1 MRFSIGKVAFDHIY
15 YVPETI
21 SINRKRKNIMEFNIA
36 EICRGFA
43 IAGEFVSAKRYGTGH
58 INDTFKLYTTA
69 QSYIMQR
76 INTSI
81 FKEPENLMEN
91 FMRVSNHIAGKI
103 QAEKAVNPDCRRRY
117 LQVIMSHKNEP
128 FFIDENG
135 NFWRCY
141 IFVDEARTFDVL
153 EKSSQAYAAA
163 KAFGAFQNDLADMPG
178 RLHETIANFHNTPSR
193 LADLE
198 AAVNADKCGRL
209 KEVAPEL
216 DYIMAQKDEYSLLLN
231 ELAAGNIFE
240 RTTHNDT
247 KLNNVLIDDLTGEG
261 ICVIDLDTVMP
272 GLPHYDFGDMVRTGT
287 SPAAED
293 ELDLSK
299 VGMRFE
305 MFEALLRG
313 FLSTAGNFLNAREK
327 ELLPFSGKLITLEI
341 GIRFLTDYLSG
352 DVYFKI
358 HREKHNLDRCRTQVK
373 LAQSIESQFD
383 AMRKLNDSIKL

>member
-1 MRFSIGKVAFDHIY
+1 
-15 YVPETI
+15 
-21 SINRKRKNIMEFNIA
+21 MEFNIA
-36 EICRGFA
+36 EISRGFMLE
-43 IAGEFVSAKRYGTGH
+43 GEFVNADRYGTGH
-58 INDTFKLYTTA
+58 INDTFKMSTTC
-69 QSYIMQR
+69 QTYILQR
-76 INTSI
+76 INTAI
-81 FKEPENLMEN
+81 FREPEKLMDN
-91 FMRVSNHIAGKI
+91 FVRVSRHIESKI
-103 QAEKAVNPDCRRRY
+103 AAEKAVNPATRRRF
-117 LQVIMSHKNEP
+117 LQVILSHKGEP
-128 FFIDENG
+128 FFIDADG

-141 IFVDEARTFDVL
+141 IFVDEARTYDVL

-163 KAFGAFQNDLADMPG
+163 KAFGAFQNDLADLPG
-178 RLHETIANFHNTPSR
+178 RLNETIANFHNTPSR
-193 LADLE
+193 LANLE
-198 AAVNADKCGRL
+198 AAVKEDKCGRL
-209 KEVAPEL
+209 KDVAPEL
-216 DYIMAQKDEYSLLLN
+216 DYIMARKDEYSLLLN

-247 KLNNVLIDDLTGEG
+247 KLNNVLIDDVSGEG

-287 SPAAED
+287 SPAPED

-313 FLSTAGNFLNAREK
+313 FLSSAGNFLNAREK

-341 GIRFLTDYLSG
+341 GMRFLTDYLSG

-373 LAQSIESQFD
+373 LAQSIEEQFD
-383 AMRKLNDSIKL
+383 AMRKLNDSITL

>member
-1 MRFSIGKVAFDHIY
+1 MIDTAK
-15 YVPETI
+15 
-21 SINRKRKNIMEFNIA
+21 
-36 EICRGFA
+36 
-43 IAGEFVSAKRYGTGH
+43 VSAGFRLDGTFVAAEKYGTGH
-58 INDTFKLYTTA
+58 INDTFKMTTTN
-69 QSYIMQR
+69 QTYILQR
-76 INTSI
+76 INTNI
-81 FKEPENLMEN
+81 FREPEKLMEN
-91 FMRVSNHIAGKI
+91 FVQVSKHIEQKI
-103 QAEKAVNPDCRRRY
+103 AAEKSVNPATRRRF
-117 LQVIMSHKNEP
+117 LQVITSVDGTPYYRDAE
-128 FFIDENG
+128 G

-141 IFVDEARTFDVL
+141 IFVDQARTYDVL
-153 EKSSQAYAAA
+153 EKASQAYAAA
-163 KAFGAFQNDLADMPG
+163 AAFGAFQNDLADLPC
-178 RLHETIANFHNTPSR
+178 RLHETIADFHHTPKR
-193 LADLE
+193 LAALE
-198 AAVNADKCGRL
+198 AAVKADKCERL

-216 DYIMAQKDEYSLLLN
+216 DYIMSCKDEYSLLIN
-231 ELAAGNIFE
+231 EKDAGNIFE

-287 SPAAED
+287 SPAPED

-313 FLSTAGNFLNAREK
+313 YLSNAGKFLNAREK

-373 LAQSIESQFD
+373 LAQSIEAQFD
-383 AMRKLNDSIKL
+383 AMRKLNDSIK

>member
-1 MRFSIGKVAFDHIY
+1 
-15 YVPETI
+15 
-21 SINRKRKNIMEFNIA
+21 MEFNIA
-36 EICRGFA
+36 EICPNFA
-43 IAGEFVSAKRYGTGH
+43 IDGNFVSAERYGTGH
-58 INDTFKLYTTA
+58 INDTFKLVTTGNT
-69 QSYIMQR
+69 YIMQR

-81 FKEPENLMEN
+81 FREPENLMDN
-91 FMRVSNHIAGKI
+91 FTRVCQHIAGKI
-103 QAEKAVNPDCRRRY
+103 RLEKAVNPNSRRRH

-128 FFIDENG
+128 FFIDADG

-141 IFVDEARTFDVL
+141 IFVDEARTYDVL
-153 EKSSQAYAAA
+153 EKAEQAYAAA

-178 RLHETIANFHNTPSR
+178 RLHETILNFHNTPWR
-193 LADLE
+193 LANLE
-198 AAVNADKCGRL
+198 AAVAADKLGRL
-209 KEVAPEL
+209 KDVAPEL

-231 ELAAGNIFE
+231 EVAAGNIFE

-287 SPAAED
+287 SPAPED

-313 FLSTAGNFLNAREK
+313 YLASAGNFLNAREK

-341 GIRFLTDYLSG
+341 GIRFLTDYLEG

-373 LAQSIESQFD
+373 LAQSIDSQFD

>member
-1 MRFSIGKVAFDHIY
+1 
-15 YVPETI
+15 
-21 SINRKRKNIMEFNIA
+21 MEFDIA
-36 EICRGFA
+36 QISRGFMLD
-43 IAGEFVSAKRYGTGH
+43 GEFVTAERYGTGH
-58 INDTFKLYTTA
+58 INDTFKMSTA
-69 QSYIMQR
+69 NQTYILQR

-81 FKEPENLMEN
+81 FREPVKLMEN
-91 FMRVSNHIAGKI
+91 FVRVSQHIAAKI
-103 QAEKAVNPDCRRRY
+103 TAEKVTNPATRRRY
-117 LQVIMSHKNEP
+117 LQVIDSHKGEP
-128 FFIDENG
+128 FFIDDNG

-141 IFVDEARTFDVL
+141 IFVDEARTYDVL
-153 EKSSQAYAAA
+153 EKSSQAFAAA

-193 LADLE
+193 FADLK
-198 AAVNADKCGRL
+198 AAVAADKCNRL
-209 KEVAPEL
+209 KDVAPEL
-216 DYIMAQKDEYSLLLN
+216 DFIMAREAEYSLLIN
-231 ELAAGNIFE
+231 ELAAGNVFE

-247 KLNNVLIDDLTGEG
+247 KLNNVLIDDVTGDG

-287 SPAAED
+287 SPAPED

-341 GIRFLTDYLSG
+341 GMRFLTDYLSG

-358 HREKHNLDRCRTQVK
+358 HREKHNLDRCRTQIK
-373 LAQSIESQFD
+373 LAQSIEEQFD
-383 AMRKLNDSIKL
+383 AMRKLNDSL

>member
-1 MRFSIGKVAFDHIY
+1 
-15 YVPETI
+15 
-21 SINRKRKNIMEFNIA
+21 MEFNIA
-36 EICRGFA
+36 EISRGFA
-43 IAGEFVSAKRYGTGH
+43 LDGNFVSAERYGTGH
-58 INDTFKLYTTA
+58 INDTFKLVTTGNT
-69 QSYIMQR
+69 YIMQR
-76 INTSI
+76 INTAI
-81 FKEPENLMEN
+81 FREPENLMEN

-103 QAEKAVNPDCRRRY
+103 QAEKAVNPACRRRF

-128 FFIDENG
+128 FFVDENG

-141 IFVDEARTFDVL
+141 IFVDEARTYDVL

-193 LADLE
+193 LANLE
-198 AAVNADKCGRL
+198 TAVKNDKCGRL

-341 GIRFLTDYLSG
+341 GMRFLTDYLDG

-373 LAQSIESQFD
+373 LAQSIEAQFD
-383 AMRKLNDSIKL
+383 EMRKLNDSIKL

>member
-1 MRFSIGKVAFDHIY
+1 
-15 YVPETI
+15 
-21 SINRKRKNIMEFNIA
+21 MEFNIA
-36 EICRGFA
+36 EICKGFKVDGDFIEA
-43 IAGEFVSAKRYGTGH
+43 ARFGTGH
-58 INDTFKLYTTA
+58 INDTFKMRTA
-69 QSYIMQR
+69 GNTYIMQR

-81 FKEPENLMEN
+81 FREPEKLMDN
-91 FMRVSNHIAGKI
+91 FVRVSSHISGKI
-103 QAEKAVNPDCRRRY
+103 AAEKAVDPTSRRRY

-128 FFIDENG
+128 FFIDADG

-141 IFVDEARTFDVL
+141 IYVDEARTYDVL
-153 EKSSQAYAAA
+153 EKSEQAFAAA
-163 KAFGAFQNDLADMPG
+163 KAFGAFQNDLADLPG
-178 RLHETIANFHNTPSR
+178 RLNETIANFHNTPSR
-193 LADLE
+193 FADLK
-198 AAVNADKCGRL
+198 AAARADKCNRL

-216 DYIMAQKDEYSLLLN
+216 DFIMAREKEYSLLLN
-231 ELAAGNIFE
+231 ELAAGNVFE

-247 KLNNVLIDDLTGEG
+247 KLNNVLIDDVTGEG

-287 SPAAED
+287 SPAPED

-341 GIRFLTDYLSG
+341 GMRFLTDYLSG

-358 HREKHNLDRCRTQVK
+358 HREKHNLDRCRTQIK
-373 LAQSIESQFD
+373 LAQSIEAQFD
-383 AMRKLNDSIKL
+383 AMRKLNDSL